1 MSQLQA
7 IVFDM
12 DGLMVDSEPLSQQA
26 WDEYL
31 RPYGHQLTAEIVS
44 RIIGLR
50 ADVSTPTIKA
60 LFNLPEPVAVIIEK
74 RAAIYSQIRANGVPV
89 MPGLHELHAE
99 IAQRQIPWA
108 VATSSPRSHA
118 LEILHQLG
126 LHDRCH
132 AIVAGDEVSHGK
144 PHPEIYLLAA
154 KRLGIAAEH
163 CLALEDSGPGSQ
175 AAAAAGMTTI
185 AIPNAQTNTTDFS
198 HVHHRYSSLHE
209 VLANL
214 DSFFGEN
221 GTQMN
226 AGLHR

>member
-26 WDEYL
+26 WDDYL
-31 RPYGHQLTAEIVS
+31 RPYGHQLTEEIVGS
-44 RIIGLR
+44 IIGLR
-50 ADVSTPTIKA
+50 ADVSTPMIKK
-60 LFNLPEPVAVIIEK
+60 LFNLPEPVPTIIAK
-74 RAAIYSQIRANGVPV
+74 RAAIYSQIRANGVPT
-89 MPGLHELHAE
+89 MPGLYELHAE

-118 LEILHQLG
+118 VEILHQLD
-126 LHDRCH
+126 LQDQCR
-132 AIVAGDEVSHGK
+132 AIAAGDEVLHGK

-154 KRLGIAAEH
+154 ERLRIAPQH

-175 AAAAAGMTTI
+175 AAVAAGMTTI
-185 AIPNAQTNTTDFS
+185 AIPNAQTKTADFS
-198 HVHHRYSSLHE
+198 HVHYRYSSLHD

-214 DSFFGEN
+214 DTFFGN
-221 GTQMN
+221 D
-226 AGLHR
+226 